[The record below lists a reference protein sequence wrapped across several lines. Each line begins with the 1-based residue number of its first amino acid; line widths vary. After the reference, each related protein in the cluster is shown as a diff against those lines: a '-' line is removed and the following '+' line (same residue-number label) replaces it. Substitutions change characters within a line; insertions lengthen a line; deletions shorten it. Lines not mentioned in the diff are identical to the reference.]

1 MEMTPFQPIKSR
13 LEKSALN
20 EAKVKQISTYV
31 TNRQNEDGGYTFA
44 QWTESSAQD
53 TYFALQ
59 ILQMLG
65 VIPEHREETIRFLQG
80 LQKTDGTYDSMNVAY
95 YCVGGLSN
103 LGAKTRY
110 GATDFVN
117 SLRRQHG
124 GFGILEV
131 DAETSSEFETTY
143 LALSVLETLVEPK
156 PDTVNRFVLG
166 RMNPDGTFGGG
177 SGYSTLASVHFAI
190 ASLKLMDYD
199 VRSLNRTLEWLRTP
213 PKAIRA
219 TAIRDCFLAERRIR
233 LSSSFDG
240 ILSFLSVGVSSTP
253 LILSL

>member
-1 MEMTPFQPIKSR
+1 ME
-13 LEKSALN
+13 
-20 EAKVKQISTYV
+20 
-31 TNRQNEDGGYTFA
+31 
-44 QWTESSAQD
+44 
-53 TYFALQ
+53 
-59 ILQMLG
+59 
-65 VIPEHREETIRFLQG
+65 
-80 LQKTDGTYDSMNVAY
+80 
-95 YCVGGLSN
+95 
-103 LGAKTRY
+103 
-110 GATDFVN
+110 
-117 SLRRQHG
+117 